1 MQTNV
6 NKMNL
11 MKVIKAIEGDEF
23 EELGFNMAYWMRK
36 PTMANEDHSHK
47 HGCGTLACIGGWANV
62 VQHGFTNSFAY
73 DENDAMRFL
82 GLTHEEGIMLFYC
95 ELEERN
101 EDDAAESLPM
111 SFVTQEE
118 ALLVLNHL
126 HDTGEIVWG
135 MVKHDAD

>member
-1 MQTNV
+1 MKTNV

-11 MKVIKAIEGDEF
+11 MRVIKAIEGDEF
-23 EELGFNMAYWMRK
+23 KELGFNMAYWMRT

-62 VQHGFTNSFAY
+62 VRYGFTTAGQY
-73 DENDAMRFL
+73 DENDAMDFL
-82 GLTHEEGIMLFYC
+82 GLTDLEGIMLFYC
-95 ELEERN
+95 ELEERDA
-101 EDDAAESLPM
+101 DDAAESLPM

-126 HDTGEIVWG
+126 YDTGEINWSLVG
-135 MVKHDAD
+135 A